1 MTQTKPAQ
9 NPEPTRVSDNL
20 DMFLADFHMH
30 STYSDGRLSIAELVD
45 LYGKAGFGA
54 IAITDHLCEKET
66 LIGRAA
72 KWIGNTLTEAS
83 FPFYLK
89 TIEAEAARAWDQ
101 YRMIVIPGF
110 ELTKNTIN
118 NDRSAHILG
127 LGVSEFLSADADAY
141 DLAQAIRDQ
150 GALSVAAHPV
160 STRKMEKQTHHLW
173 NRRWELASVM
183 DAWEVASGPHLFE
196 EVFESG
202 LAMLANSDLHAPKQ
216 MRSWKTVLEC
226 EKHPEAILQAI
237 RDQKLSF
244 KFYDPKA
251 LVIAPR
257 AVNVA

>member
-1 MTQTKPAQ
+1 
-9 NPEPTRVSDNL
+9 
-20 DMFLADFHMH
+20 MH
-30 STYSDGRLSIAELVD
+30 STYSDGKLSIPELVD

-54 IAITDHLCEKET
+54 IAITDHLCEQET

-72 KWIGNTLTEAS
+72 KLIGNTLTEAS

-89 TIEAEAARAWDQ
+89 TIEKEAARAWEQ

-110 ELTKNTIN
+110 ELTQNN
-118 NDRSAHILG
+118 VSNDRSAHILG
-127 LGVSEFLSADADAY
+127 LGVSEYLSADADAF
-141 DLAQAIRDQ
+141 DLALAIRAQ

-160 STRKMEKQTHHLW
+160 STRKMEKQTYQLW

-196 EVFESG
+196 EVFHSG
-202 LAMLANSDLHAPKQ
+202 LPLLANSDLHAPKQ
-216 MRSWKTVLEC
+216 IRSWKTVLEC

-244 KFYDPKA
+244 RFYDPVR
-251 LVIAPR
+251 LPIRPR
-257 AVNVA
+257 AADVA